1 MSTGA
6 KVKEL
11 QLVSDRLRVLVKRTI
26 RESFESFN
34 DFDDGGVGG
43 VDQFLF

>member
-1 MSTGA
+1 M
-6 KVKEL
+6 
-11 QLVSDRLRVLVKRTI
+11 SDRLRVLVKRTI
-26 RESFESFN
+26 REPFESFN